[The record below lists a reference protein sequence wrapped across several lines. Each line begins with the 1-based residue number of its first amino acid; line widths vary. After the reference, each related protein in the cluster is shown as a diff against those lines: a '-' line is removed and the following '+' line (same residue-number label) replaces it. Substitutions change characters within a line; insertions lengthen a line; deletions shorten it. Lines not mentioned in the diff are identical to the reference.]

1 MSRAFCQVDSL
12 CSFFSPSPH
21 LFSESDGIDSTRLTH
36 YGMNK
41 ISFELCQTKR
51 IAGGWMD
58 FFSPFIFFFRF
69 FLGRPPLAP
78 PHPFFTFAIR
88 LVHLRKREK
97 RSLTQLH
104 LDIVCDSI
112 CLSISQTQSNQSVIC
127 QRLFFFLSSG
137 GPETYSSAFPIAL
150 AVGRSFPAKVKI
162 RKEEEE
168 EGTGCEKRNIKR
180 ERK

>member
-1 MSRAFCQVDSL
+1 MPNKANRRRMDGF
-12 CSFFSPSPH
+12 FFSLYLLLSFLFGPTPS
-21 LFSESDGIDSTRLTH
+21 G
-36 YGMNK
+36 
-41 ISFELCQTKR
+41 
-51 IAGGWMD
+51 
-58 FFSPFIFFFRF
+58 
-69 FLGRPPLAP
+69 P

-168 EGTGCEKRNIKR
+168 GTGCEKKI
-180 ERK
+180 